1 VTKLCDILDELLGRP
16 PETSRQLITFVKD
29 RPGHDRRYAIDASKL
44 QNELGWKPTVT
55 AEQGFR
61 ETVQWYL
68 DNEGWLEDVIS
79 GAYQTYYSGQY
90 AP

>member
-1 VTKLCDILDELLGRP
+1 MKQNDFALTNSDLKAAALTLSDLYTYPDLL
-16 PETSRQLITFVKD
+16 
-29 RPGHDRRYAIDASKL
+29 IDASKL

-55 AEQGFR
+55 AETGFR

-68 DNEGWLEDVIS
+68 DNEAWLEDVIS